1 MFSLDLIEMSHAA
14 AFDHAAAFNLTGL
27 LSVEAGVSFL
37 LLPILHLKSEVRSTL
52 ASFWGKKN
60 PVSVGFSLYASDTV
74 HLGSSLGLALMPDYL
89 VPEDPQIVSQ
99 V

>member
-1 MFSLDLIEMSHAA
+1 MSHAA

-27 LSVEAGVSFL
+27 LSVEPGVSFL

-52 ASFWGKKN
+52 ASFWGKKD

-74 HLGSSLGLALMPDYL
+74 HLALMPDYL